1 MGCFTS
7 LLFLYC
13 VRLITWLHPIKQKI
27 ELIPYWWSLGS
38 IFYSVAVSL
47 TRSVR
52 SFSKW
57 CGRRFVGGGYAKSW
71 ITEISEMPDICLS
84 DLQYLPSLA
93 TKSRHR
99 LNGMRWLGL
108 ADEWTALL
116 QPQEV
121 GPVCELSWPMSSFAL
136 ISLCTD
142 SFFSPSC

>member
-1 MGCFTS
+1 MVWLTTLCSCIVARLTTRLVLSHKG
-7 LLFLYC
+7 LNWFL
-13 VRLITWLHPIKQKI
+13 IDD
-27 ELIPYWWSLGS
+27 S

-47 TRSVR
+47 TCSLL

-57 CGRRFVGGGYAKSW
+57 CGRRFVGGGDAKSW

-108 ADEWTALL
+108 ADEWTELL
-116 QPQEV
+116 QTQEV
-121 GPVCELSWPMSSFAL
+121 GPICELSWPMSSFAL